1 MGVATAEDP
10 ANHGRRSGTGPAAPG
25 HGPARRGRALPE
37 TPDRRRVVAPRQSA
51 AEEQFLACF
60 DAFVQA
66 VRRARGANQLDHEG
80 TLTLSQYTI
89 LQALSGRQGA
99 RVRDLAAEAAIAPST
114 ATRIL
119 DALERRAIVRRTR
132 SVEDRR
138 GVTVTL
144 TDFGREALILQ
155 DAWMRDRQR
164 TFYEQL
170 PDLERE
176 LAPDLLI
183 GLAGLID
190 ELAAGPDVT

>member
-1 MGVATAEDP
+1 MGLETVEDP
-10 ANHGRRSGTGPAAPG
+10 ANRGRRPGTGPDAPG
-25 HGPARRGRALPE
+25 QGM
-37 TPDRRRVVAPRQSA
+37 APRHGV
-51 AEEQFLACF
+51 AEGQFLACF
-60 DAFVQA
+60 DLFVQA
-66 VRRARGANQLDHEG
+66 VRRARGASQLAREG
-80 TLTLSQYTI
+80 TLTLSQSTI
-89 LQALSGRQGA
+89 LQALSGRRAA

-144 TDFGREALILQ
+144 TEFGREALLVQ

-164 TFYEQL
+164 AFYEQL
-170 PDLERE
+170 PEIERD
-176 LAPDLLI
+176 LAPGLLI